1 MFYQGVSGRFSGLFV
16 VAALSVTGTLLLDGT
31 AFAGSSPA
39 EVAIEH
45 KQEDLANFQLA
56 EFRTELLQC
65 SALSAVHMWIG
76 DNLAEEGAQVRQQL
90 DEEYWLN
97 TSKDYLAL
105 ANQASGGTDLTE
117 MVGAEIKIL
126 TAEWRHLTEEQ
137 ATADEWQEWYA
148 LTERCDSWRPDP
160 PRRQY
165 LNNTGQPATAKASPQ
180 KSVTTDAVA
189 AGVMQGPSYP

>member
-1 MFYQGVSGRFSGLFV
+1 MFYQGVSGRFLGLFV
-16 VAALSVTGTLLLDGT
+16 IASLSVSGALLLIGT
-31 AFAGSSPA
+31 AYAGSSQA
-39 EVAIEH
+39 EVAVEH

-65 SALSAVHMWIG
+65 SALSAIHMWIG
-76 DNLAEEGAQVRQQL
+76 DDLGEEGAQVRQQL

-105 ANQASGGTDLTE
+105 ASQASGGSDLTGA
-117 MVGAEIKIL
+117 VGAEMKIL

-137 ATADEWQEWYA
+137 ATADEWQDWYA

-165 LNNTGQPATAKASPQ
+165 LNNTGHAAAADASPQ

-189 AGVMQGPSYP
+189 AGVVQGPG

>member
-1 MFYQGVSGRFSGLFV
+1 MFYPRVSGRILGLF
-16 VAALSVTGTLLLDGT
+16 AITALSSGGTLLHVST
-31 AFAGSSPA
+31 AFAASKWA
-39 EVAIEH
+39 EVAVEH
-45 KQEDLANFQLA
+45 KQQDLANFQLA

-65 SALSAVHMWIG
+65 SALSAIHMWIG
-76 DNLAEEGAQVRQQL
+76 DGLSEEGAQVRQQL

-105 ANQASGGTDLTE
+105 ANQASGGADLTQA
-117 MVGAEIKIL
+117 VGAEMKVL

-137 ATADEWQEWYA
+137 ATADEWQEWLG
-148 LTERCDSWRPDP
+148 LTERCDGWRPDP

-165 LNNTGQPATAKASPQ
+165 LNNTGHSAAAKASPR
-180 KSVTTDAVA
+180 KSVTTDSVA

>member
-1 MFYQGVSGRFSGLFV
+1 MFYQGVSGRFLGLFV
-16 VAALSVTGTLLLDGT
+16 ITALSVSDTLLLIGT
-31 AFAGSSPA
+31 AFAGTSQA

-45 KQEDLANFQLA
+45 KQDGLTNFQLA

-105 ANQASGGTDLTE
+105 ANQANGGTDLTE
-117 MVGAEIKIL
+117 AVGAEIRIL
-126 TAEWRHLTEEQ
+126 TADWRHLTEEQ
-137 ATADEWQEWYA
+137 ATANEWREWYE
-148 LTERCDSWRPDP
+148 LTERCDSWRVDP

-165 LNNTGQPATAKASPQ
+165 LNNPGQSAAANLSSPQ
-180 KSVTTDAVA
+180 KSVISDAVG
-189 AGVMQGPSYP
+189 AGVMPGPG